1 MPLSRRYTPE
11 KPPSETAVFGMDFS
25 AIIPPGVGI
34 LSGSLDILTNT
45 VPPVEASTQWIKGPV
60 TVRGRVLYANLGGG
74 VNGTDYQLVW
84 TAQDTQGNVWP
95 RVGLCLVAQTS

>member
-11 KPPSETAVFGMDFS
+11 KPPGEICVFGMDF
-25 AIIPPGVGI
+25 AATIPVGVGI
-34 LSGSLDILTNT
+34 ESGTLVILHNT
-45 VPPVEASTQWIKGPV
+45 VPATDASGEWSIGPV
-60 TVRGRVLYANLGGG
+60 TVRGRVLYASLGGG
-74 VNGTDYQLVW
+74 VNGTDYQLLW

>member
-11 KPPSETAVFGMDFS
+11 KPPSETSIFGMDFS
-25 AIIPPGVGI
+25 AIIPPSVGI
-34 LSGSLDILTNT
+34 ISGALDILHNT
-45 VPPVEASTQWIKGPV
+45 VPATEASSEWTVGAV
-60 TVRGRVLYANLGGG
+60 TVRGRVLYASLGGG

-95 RVGLCLVAQTS
+95 RVGLCLVAETS